1 MIESTVHADYALG
14 AVIADQ
20 LMDAVGIGITPLLGM
35 GVLGAARWFAADAAA
50 RGFLPWYQQPWFW
63 SPLLTIVVIGL
74 VGGRIPGVARVL
86 KAWKLWENKFAAL
99 LSIPVIGSM
108 AIAAVDAAMNTGAAP
123 APSGAPAA
131 AAHGGA
137 LLASAPPAPL
147 AWIVAA
153 ASIAVLLVVL
163 VVKNAID
170 VLILINPFPP
180 LDWVLR
186 GLKYGPLAAMLLAAL
201 LAPWLGAGVA
211 ALVLLA
217 CLLLFAWSMRLS
229 IMGSVFARDILFLRW
244 RVPPDPAQGF
254 PAFSGRALPLP
265 RRTYGRVVATAAG
278 PVFRTRR
285 WFIGPHRDVTLPP
298 GQVQVVRGMLLGP
311 DVAVRPAT
319 GGRLRTAAWCAP
331 AVRSHEELL
340 ATSIGAGTPLDCALV
355 RGLRAAWEWVF
366 GGSDPEPAAP

>member
-1 MIESTVHADYALG
+1 MIESAVHADYALG

-63 SPLLTIVVIGL
+63 SPLLTIVAISF

-86 KAWKLWENKFAAL
+86 KAWKLWENKVAAL

-108 AIAAVDAAMNTGAAP
+108 AIAAVDAAMNAGAAP
-123 APSGAPAA
+123 ATTGAPVAA
-131 AAHGGA
+131 GHGGA
-137 LLASAPPAPL
+137 LLASAPPAPI
-147 AWIVAA
+147 AWIVAI

-180 LDWVLR
+180 LDWVLK
-186 GLKYGPLAAMLLAAL
+186 GCKYAPLAVMLLAAL

-217 CLLLFAWSMRLS
+217 CLALFAWSMRLS
-229 IMGSVFARDILFLRW
+229 IMGSIFARDILFLRW
-244 RVPPDPAQGF
+244 RTRPDPAQGF

-265 RRTYGRVVATAAG
+265 RRTYGRVFATEAG
-278 PVFRTRR
+278 TVFRTRR
-285 WFIGPHRDVTLPP
+285 WFIGPHRDVALPP

-311 DVAVRPAT
+311 DVAVRPSA

-331 AVRSHEELL
+331 AVRSHEDML
-340 ATSIGAGTPLDCALV
+340 AATIGAGKPLDCALV
-355 RGLRAAWEWVF
+355 RGVRAAWHWVV
-366 GGSDPEPAAP
+366 GGDEPEPATP